1 MYNATDLNEFDKHL
15 LEILNQH
22 GIDSMLSVV
31 HDEIEKAY
39 KYGYDVGAYDGW
51 CDCYDTYAEEIDGYD
66 YSWEHNYDE
75 STGSVH

>member
-1 MYNATDLNEFDKHL
+1 MYYDVELNEFDKHL

-39 KYGYDVGAYDGW
+39 TYGYDVGRDEGW
-51 CDCYDTYAEEIDGYD
+51 CECYNTYQEEIDGFD
-66 YSWEHNYDE
+66 YSREDIK
-75 STGSVH
+75 